1 LNSKKFD
8 ILDLIELHLVEQNII
23 RKANEINKIKKDP
36 RLQKMESEFDLLNK
50 EFEDLNKEFAHLE
63 QERKKLEDTI
73 AMNNE
78 KIKTN
83 EEKLFSG
90 TITSSKE
97 LVNYQEEVKQF
108 KQQNDELENKELEV
122 MFQID
127 EARPRLNKASERK
140 EKISEDIKA
149 INDEFGTKVKE
160 IEEAIALLKDR
171 RNSILPK
178 IPKDILEQYNNLR
191 NRKDG
196 IALAVMQG
204 NFCNG
209 CGLEIPASQAE
220 GMKDKEQIYRC
231 PMCARML
238 VIYRD
243 GIEELQ
249 AEINEI

>member
-1 LNSKKFD
+1 
-8 ILDLIELHLVEQNII
+8 
-23 RKANEINKIKKDP
+23 
-36 RLQKMESEFDLLNK
+36 
-50 EFEDLNKEFAHLE
+50 
-63 QERKKLEDTI
+63 
-73 AMNNE
+73 MNNE

-108 KQQNDELENKELEV
+108 KQQNDGLENKELEV
-122 MFQID
+122 MFLID
-127 EARPRLNKASERK
+127 ETRPRLNKASERRD
-140 EKISEDIKA
+140 KISEEIKV
-149 INDEFGTKVKE
+149 INDEFGSKVRE

-171 RNSILPK
+171 RDSIIPK
-178 IPKDILEQYNNLR
+178 IPKDVLEQYNNLR

-196 IALAVMQG
+196 IALAIMQG
-204 NFCNG
+204 SFCNV
-209 CGLEIPASQAE
+209 CGLEIPASQVE
-220 GMKDKEQIYRC
+220 GMKDMDKIYRC

>member
-1 LNSKKFD
+1 MNNKKFE

-23 RKANEINKIKKDP
+23 RKANDINKIKKDP
-36 RLQKMESEFDLLNK
+36 KLQKMESEFDQLNREFEELDK
-50 EFEDLNKEFAHLE
+50 EFSHLE

-73 AMNNE
+73 ALNNE

-97 LVNYQEEVKQF
+97 LVNYQEEVKQL

-122 MFQID
+122 MFLID
-127 EARPRLNKASERK
+127 GAKPKLNKSSERK
-140 EKISEDIKA
+140 EKISEEIKV
-149 INDEFGTKVKE
+149 INDEFGAKVKE
-160 IEEAIALLKDR
+160 IEEAISLLKDR

-178 IPKDILEQYNNLR
+178 IPKDILEQYNSLR

-196 IALAVMQG
+196 IALAIMRG
-204 NFCNG
+204 NFCNV
-209 CGLEIPASQAE
+209 CGLEVPASQAE
-220 GMKDKEQIYRC
+220 GMKEKEKIYRC

-238 VIYRD
+238 VIYRE

>member
-1 LNSKKFD
+1 MSDKKFD
-8 ILDLIELHLVEQNII
+8 ILDLIELHLIEQNIL

-36 RLQKMESEFDLLNK
+36 RLQKMESEFDQLDK
-50 EFEDLNKEFAHLE
+50 EFETLNEEFSHLE
-63 QERKKLEDTI
+63 HDRKKLEDTI

-97 LVNYQEEVKQF
+97 LVNYQEEVKQL
-108 KQQNDELENKELEV
+108 KQHNDELENKELEV
-122 MFQID
+122 MFLID
-127 EARPRLNKASERK
+127 EARPKLNKASERK
-140 EKISEDIKA
+140 EKISEEIKA
-149 INDEFGTKVKE
+149 INDEFGDRVKE
-160 IEEAIALLKDR
+160 IEKAIALLKNR
-171 RNSILPK
+171 RNAILPE
-178 IPKDILEQYNNLR
+178 IPKDVLEQYNNLR

-196 IALAVMQG
+196 IALAIMQG
-204 NFCNG
+204 HFCNV
-209 CGLEIPASQAE
+209 CGLEIPASQVE
-220 GMKDKEQIYRC
+220 GMKDKEEIYRC

-238 VIYRD
+238 VIYRE